1 MLFITWRSTLDE
13 GNDIITDQILRWKKK
28 QLQKKMFSLD
38 LKLKV
43 GIFILF
49 MINGVNR
56 VNILIIIKN
65 INIFFVHV
73 DFTQN

>member
-1 MLFITWRSTLDE
+1 MIFITWRSTLDE

-49 MINGVNR
+49 MINGVNP
-56 VNILIIIKN
+56 VNILIN
-65 INIFFVHV
+65 IQNIDIFFVHV